1 MKTRRWRDVWS
12 KRRVRRARTR
22 VMMELCDDC
31 RHPWIEHLGAFADAD
46 DFGGCGECLYEIE
59 HGEREPASICKT
71 TVPPEVLDRAQ
82 ASDETA

>member
-1 MKTRRWRDVWS
+1 
-12 KRRVRRARTR
+12 
-22 VMMELCDDC
+22 MMELCDDC

-46 DFGGCGECLYEIE
+46 DFGGCGECLYEVE

-71 TVPPEVLDRAQ
+71 TVPPEVLYRAR